1 MPININQGINSS
13 TLPTLAVE
21 ATTSEKESTSINE
34 QDLTN
39 DSPSFAQALSAAKK
53 AMEIDVA
60 IAEAKEAGE
69 KGLSL
74 YSKRAYELGVG
85 KARPTTS
92 GTSVE
97 GLNCSEELN
106 TYFNDAGNTYGVDPK
121 LLKSIAKA
129 ESNFR
134 SDAVSKAGA
143 IGVMQL
149 MPSTASGLGVSNSYD
164 PYQNIMGG
172 AKYIAKLLGDYNND
186 LTLALAA
193 YNAGSGNVNKYG
205 GVPPFSETQNY
216 VAKVLSYYS
225 S

>member
-1 MPININQGINSS
+1 MPINVNRNATAINPIAPA
-13 TLPTLAVE
+13 TE
-21 ATTSEKESTSINE
+21 AIPSQESASINE
-34 QDLTN
+34 HSLAN
-39 DSPSFAQALSAAKK
+39 DNPSFAQALSAAKK
-53 AMEIDVA
+53 AMEIDEA
-60 IAEAKEAGE
+60 IAQAKEAGE

-85 KARPTTS
+85 KARPTTNS
-92 GTSVE
+92 TSVA
-97 GLNCSEELN
+97 GLNCTEELN
-106 TYFNDAGNTYGVDPK
+106 AYFDEAGNTYGVDSK

-134 SDAVSKAGA
+134 SDAVSSAGA
-143 IGVMQL
+143 IGIMQL
-149 MPSTASGLGVSNSYD
+149 MPSTAAGLGVSNSYD

-205 GVPPFSETQNY
+205 GIPPFSETQNY